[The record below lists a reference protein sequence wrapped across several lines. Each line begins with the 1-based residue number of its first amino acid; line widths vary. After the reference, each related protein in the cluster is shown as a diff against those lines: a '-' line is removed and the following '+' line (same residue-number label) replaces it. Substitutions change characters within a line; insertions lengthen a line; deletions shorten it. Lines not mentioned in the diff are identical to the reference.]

1 MPRLLLVFII
11 IFILLKMDGPNTKFF
26 NALVKYSI
34 QKINKYFRDEGII
47 HDQIH
52 IVLSDEIHLINNKS
66 STQNWHLYTETEF
79 KSMFNKTF
87 EPEGLTIGI
96 QTLIP
101 NADSKLVLRFFSSIK
116 NLDGYLTLTLSGKSN
131 NKIKDWKIHVWYS
144 GDEEE

>member
-1 MPRLLLVFII
+1 MN
-11 IFILLKMDGPNTKFF
+11 GQNTKFL

-34 QKINKYFRDEGII
+34 QTINKYFMDEGII

-52 IVLSDEIHLINNKS
+52 IVLSDEIYLVKNKVAEN
-66 STQNWHLYTETEF
+66 NWHFYSETEF
-79 KSMFNKTF
+79 KSMYNKTF

-131 NKIKDWKIHVWYS
+131 NKIKDWKIHAWYS
-144 GDEEE
+144 SDEEE